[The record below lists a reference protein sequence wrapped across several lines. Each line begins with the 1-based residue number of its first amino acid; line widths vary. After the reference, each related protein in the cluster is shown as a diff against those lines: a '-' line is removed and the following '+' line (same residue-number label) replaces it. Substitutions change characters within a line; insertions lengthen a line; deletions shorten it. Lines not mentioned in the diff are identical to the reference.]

1 MYITWATSPEV
12 QKRLLLEGSTP
23 TRTSVF
29 EDPEVQQLIEEG
41 NDPLVNMLPLVL
53 DAWKQENIG
62 LAQGKITTWIQVDQA
77 IFTHLSRMLTGSVTP
92 EQAMADAVAE
102 INSINKWP
110 PEGA

>member
-1 MYITWATSPEV
+1 MIKA
-12 QKRLLLEGSTP
+12 
-23 TRTSVF
+23 
-29 EDPEVQQLIEEG
+29 G

-77 IFTHLSRMLTGSVTP
+77 IFTHLSKMLTGSVTP

-102 INSINKWP
+102 INAINKWP
-110 PEGA
+110 PAGA